1 MTSNDP
7 IAAILDRLAAHGEQ
21 ITQHG
26 RMLQEHAAAL
36 TELTGTFPGGT
47 GHDEAG
53 ARGPNDKDPIDR
65 PRIKSGAPFLL
76 GGVGRELQ
84 RARRGRRE

>member
-1 MTSNDP
+1 MRVAARKRMDGLNGQGRSLRLEHVGEGCRHHARRR
-7 IAAILDRLAAHGEQ
+7 IA
-21 ITQHG
+21 
-26 RMLQEHAAAL
+26 
-36 TELTGTFPGGT
+36 GGT